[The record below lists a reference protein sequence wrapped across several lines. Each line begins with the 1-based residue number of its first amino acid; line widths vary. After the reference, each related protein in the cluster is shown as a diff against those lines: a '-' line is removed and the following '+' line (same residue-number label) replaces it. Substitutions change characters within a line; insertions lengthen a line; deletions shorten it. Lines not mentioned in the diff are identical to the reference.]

1 MSINA
6 DELALLLY
14 IGDNVVDGNLCCGS
28 CSGRNCDDRYAG
40 ILGRSYAL
48 ERTNVGKLG
57 VSDNDTDSLGGIHR
71 GTAADSNDALSAGSL
86 ELLNTVLYVLN
97 GRVGLDIGIKSIFN
111 AGSLKEVSYLLGY
124 AELDEIGVGRDKC
137 FLKAAILDLLRYS
150 LDGACAMVR
159 RFVERK
165 LVHFI
170 HQTFLFLL
178 CSFSESEHLACS
190 SEDVSF
196 AYFFRKV
203 QLYYSQHVAKCL

>member
-1 MSINA
+1 M
-6 DELALLLY
+6 
-14 IGDNVVDGNLCCGS
+14 
-28 CSGRNCDDRYAG
+28 
-40 ILGRSYAL
+40 
-48 ERTNVGKLG
+48 
-57 VSDNDTDSLGGIHR
+57 
-71 GTAADSNDALSAGSL
+71 
-86 ELLNTVLYVLN
+86 LYVLN
-97 GRVGLDIGIKSIFN
+97 SRVGLDIGIKSIFN

-137 FLKAAILDLLRYS
+137 FLKAAILDLLRHS